1 MKPIE
6 IYDCTLRDGTQAE
19 DFNLSVEDKIRI
31 AQKLDELGV
40 AYIEGGWPGSNP
52 KDVQFFQSM
61 QRVSLKKAL
70 LSAFGS
76 THNPKTQPEKD
87 PNLKAL
93 LQTRTPVV
101 TIFGKSWDVHV
112 RDALRI
118 PLERNL
124 RIIEDSLAL
133 VRPKVSRLFYD
144 AEHFFD
150 GYQANP
156 EYALATLKAAKRAKA
171 DCLIL
176 CDTNGGTLP
185 SRLASIIQTVKK
197 EIKGT
202 PLGIHAHNDCDC
214 SVANIMA
221 AVECGIRHVQGTING
236 FGDRCGNANLC
247 SIIPNLQLKLGLQ
260 ALSPDQLK
268 KIRDI
273 SRFVDELANIRHN
286 KYQPYVGDSA
296 FSHKG
301 GIHVSAVTKNPET
314 YEHIRPE
321 LVGNVQR
328 ILVSDLAGR
337 SNILSKAKG
346 YGLDVSSKDPVVS
359 DILSQLKELEHQGFQ
374 YEGAEGSFEL
384 LMNRAMGT
392 RQQYFELEWYRVTV
406 QKVREDQPPV
416 VEATIIVKVKGQVEH
431 TAALGN
437 GPVNA
442 LDNALRKALLRFY
455 PELMEVSLDDYKVRV
470 LSSVEGT
477 GARVRVLIES
487 GDREDKWGTVGVS
500 TDILEASW
508 QALVDSITYKLYK
521 EEKKRTQGNQ

>member
-1 MKPIE
+1 MNPIE

-31 AQKLDELGV
+31 AKKLDELGLT
-40 AYIEGGWPGSNP
+40 YIEGGWPGSNP
-52 KDVQFFQSM
+52 KDVEFFQAM
-61 QRVSLKKAL
+61 KKVPLKQAL

-93 LQTRTPVV
+93 LQAQTPVI

-112 RDALRI
+112 RDALRV
-118 PLERNL
+118 PLGKNL

-133 VRPKVSRLFYD
+133 VRPKVSKLFYD

-156 EYALATLKAAKRAKA
+156 EYALATLKAAMRAKV

-185 SRLASIIQTVKK
+185 SRLASIIQVVKK
-197 EIKGT
+197 QIKGI
-202 PLGIHAHNDCDC
+202 PLGIHTHNDCDC
-214 SVANIMA
+214 SVANVIT

-236 FGDRCGNANLC
+236 FGDRCGNADLC
-247 SIIPNLQLKLGLQ
+247 SIIPNLQLKLGLPV
-260 ALSPDQLK
+260 LNPDRLK
-268 KIRDI
+268 KIRDV
-273 SRFVDELANIRHN
+273 SRFVDELANIRQN

-301 GIHVSAVTKNPET
+301 GIHVSAVVKNPET

-321 LVGNVQR
+321 LVGNIQR

-346 YGLDVSSKDPVVS
+346 YGLDVSSKDPLVS
-359 DILSQLKELEHQGFQ
+359 TILTQLKELEHQGFQ

-406 QKVREDQPPV
+406 QKVREDQPPI
-416 VEATIIVKVKGQVEH
+416 VEATIIVKVKDQVEH

-442 LDNALRKALLRFY
+442 LDNALRKALVRFY
-455 PELMEVSLDDYKVRV
+455 PELNEVSLDDYKVRV

-521 EEKKRTQGNQ
+521 EEKKKNQGKK

>member
-1 MKPIE
+1 MRPIE

-31 AQKLDELGV
+31 AKKLDSLGV
-40 AYIEGGWPGSNP
+40 SYIEGGWPGSNP
-52 KDVQFFQSM
+52 KDVEFFQAM
-61 QRVSLKKAL
+61 QTIPLKEAL

-76 THNPKTQPEKD
+76 TYNPKTTAEKD
-87 PNLKAL
+87 GNLKAL
-93 LQTRTPVV
+93 LQARTPVI
-101 TIFGKSWDVHV
+101 TIFGKSWDIHV

-124 RIIEDSLAL
+124 EIIEQSLAY
-133 VRPKVSRLFYD
+133 VRPRVQKLFYD

-150 GYQANP
+150 GFRANP
-156 EYALATLKAAKRAKA
+156 EYALATLRAARKANP
-171 DCLIL
+171 DCLVL

-185 SRLASIIQTVKK
+185 NRLVSIIQAVKK
-197 EIKGT
+197 EIKGI
-202 PLGIHAHNDCDC
+202 PLGIHAHNDCEC
-214 SVANIMA
+214 SVANVLA
-221 AVECGIRHVQGTING
+221 AVENGLHHVQGTTNG

-247 SIIPNLQLKLGLQ
+247 SIIPNLQLKMGLPVIR
-260 ALSPDQLK
+260 PDQLE
-268 KIRDI
+268 KISEV
-273 SRFVDELANIRHN
+273 SRFVYEIANIRHN
-286 KYQPYVGDSA
+286 KYQPYVGASA

-301 GIHVSAVTKNPET
+301 GIHVSAVVKNPET

-346 YGLDVSSKDPVVS
+346 YGLDISSKDPAVLK
-359 DILSQLKELEHQGFQ
+359 ILEELKVLEHQGFQ
-374 YEGAEGSFEL
+374 FEGAEGSFEL
-384 LMNRAMGT
+384 LMHRALEGNKK
-392 RQQYFELEWYRVTV
+392 YFRLLGFRVMDHKGEES
-406 QKVREDQPPV
+406 QHPMS
-416 VEATIIVKVKGQVEH
+416 EATIMVEVEGREEH

-442 LDNALRKALLRFY
+442 LDNALRKALERFY
-455 PELMEVSLDDYKVRV
+455 PELKEVSLDDYKVRV

-487 GDREDKWGTVGVS
+487 GDHTEKWGTVGVS
-500 TDILEASW
+500 TDIIEASW
-508 QALVDSITYKLYK
+508 QALVDSISYKLYK
-521 EEKKRTQGNQ
+521 EEKKRSSE

>member
-1 MKPIE
+1 MIVPCGTAPRPRILISRWKTKSGSLKNWTNWESPISKAAGRVP
-6 IYDCTLRDGTQAE
+6 IPRMW
-19 DFNLSVEDKIRI
+19 S
-31 AQKLDELGV
+31 
-40 AYIEGGWPGSNP
+40 
-52 KDVQFFQSM
+52 FFRSM
-61 QRVSLKKAL
+61 QGVSLKQAL

-93 LQTRTPVV
+93 IQARTPVI

-156 EYALATLKAAKRAKA
+156 EYALATLKAAKRAKV

-214 SVANIMA
+214 SVANVMA

-455 PELMEVSLDDYKVRV
+455 PELKEVSLDDYKVRV

>member
-1 MKPIE
+1 MHAIE

-31 AQKLDELGV
+31 AQKLDDFGV
-40 AYIEGGWPGSNP
+40 SYIEGGWPGSNP
-52 KDVQFFQSM
+52 KDVQFFESM
-61 QRVSLKKAL
+61 KGLPLKKARL
-70 LSAFGS
+70 AAFGS
-76 THNPKTQPEKD
+76 THNPKTRPEKD

-93 LQTRTPVV
+93 IQAGTPVV
-101 TIFGKSWDVHV
+101 TVFGKSWDVHV

-118 PLERNL
+118 SLEDNL
-124 RIIEDSLAL
+124 KVIEHSLAWL
-133 VRPKVSRLFYD
+133 RGQVDKLFYD

-150 GYQANP
+150 GFKANP
-156 EYALATLKAAKRAKA
+156 AYALATLKAAQKA
-171 DCLIL
+171 GADVLVL

-185 SRLASIIQTVKK
+185 GQLSAIISAVKK

-202 PLGIHAHNDCDC
+202 PLGIHAHNDCEC
-214 SVANIMA
+214 SVANVLT

-247 SIIPNLQLKLGLQ
+247 SIIPNLQLKMNLPVLPPEK
-260 ALSPDQLK
+260 LRMISEV
-268 KIRDI
+268 
-273 SRFVDELANIRHN
+273 SRFVNELANIRPN
-286 KYQPYVGDSA
+286 KYQPYVGASA

-301 GIHVSAVTKNPET
+301 GIHVSAVLKNPET

-337 SNILSKAKG
+337 SNILSKAKR
-346 YGLDVSSKDPVVS
+346 YGLNVSSKDPAVLN
-359 DILSQLKELEHQGFQ
+359 ILQQLKELEHQGFQ

-384 LMNRAMGT
+384 LMNRALGNPM
-392 RQQYFELEWYRVTV
+392 QYFELEWYRVTV
-406 QKVREDQPPV
+406 QKIREEKPPV
-416 VEATIIVKVKGQVEH
+416 VEATIIVRVGNEVEH

-455 PELMEVSLDDYKVRV
+455 PELNEMRLDDYKVRV

-477 GARVRVLIES
+477 AAKVRVLIES
-487 GDREDKWGTVGVS
+487 GDHEEKWGTVGVS

-521 EEKKRTQGNQ
+521 EDKKRKR